1 MHGSDFNPIWEL
13 GSIPLSAAAAFSS
26 ESQPCPSHLLGSPTD
41 YVRFEI
47 PKFQRGLVWNKKKK
61 QKLLQSLIQ
70 GWPTGAVVLT
80 RIDSKEIAS
89 GQRELTWHVIDG
101 QQRIT
106 TFLEFLKGFWSEPW
120 YQITDE
126 LRSAFS
132 ALAETLDVEN
142 GSDVEV
148 ALILLTQGDASNP
161 WSEEFLDESSTF
173 LSKICR
179 ILSVDTPTSVQ
190 GPRYE
195 KAIDACKIIRIG
207 LQEQRKALNTVP
219 IALITIS
226 PKQGIVAREA
236 RSISSQIFSVLNSGV
251 PLNKYDLLAAN
262 WTPQLVPWEEY
273 SREENSRSDA
283 RLALSTTQKRLMLE
297 EMRSRI
303 ETSYKS
309 FLEDVEDDAPIEGF
323 GENEVSLFDYL
334 YALSKST
341 SSFAIRESRGRIQTA
356 ERFSFPIGASSSTQ
370 AFDTCALLFSGSLSP
385 AGIEN
390 LINTFPTYRGEYD
403 IALVAEHYLE
413 AAKEIDS
420 KLAPYTQHATKNK
433 KRASLGAI
441 QASVYLA
448 SYLNSVFDTRLG
460 EDDRLTIKKRSTDRS
475 RTTSGNANLSHTQ
488 RLHNFREN
496 LPCWWLIQTISD
508 VFQGSDAYKQAFE
521 KVWKR
526 HETES
531 LTGRVVF
538 VEENDMI
545 LGQPELNDMLTA
557 FRNLFIK
564 EFRVSQA
571 PTNRS
576 PSQSAMALFSVVY
589 KDKNQ
594 DMGSFDMDHVV
605 AYRSQRNAP
614 NSRLEKP
621 IPLNHVG
628 NFMPLLSNVNRSRG
642 NAPWNQYFG
651 TLDGANKETVKN
663 DLLIDPSLFEEG
675 LLNDLNSFGV
685 LLLARYVKM
694 IHKAMINVGLK
705 DYLAKDKS
713 QQLAVLLSTAE
724 EIAHTLNL
732 EYSSERFKSWITL

>member
-1 MHGSDFNPIWEL
+1 MLGSDFNPIWEL

-26 ESQPCPSHLLGSPTD
+26 DSQPCPSHLLGSSTD

-89 GQRELTWHVIDG
+89 GHRELTWHVIDG

-126 LRSAFS
+126 LRIAFS
-132 ALAETLDVEN
+132 ELAETLDVKN
-142 GSDVEV
+142 GSEVEV
-148 ALILLTQGDASNP
+148 ALTLLTQGDSSNP
-161 WSEEFLDESSTF
+161 WSEEYLDESSTF

-179 ILSVDTPTSVQ
+179 VLGVDTPTSVQ
-190 GPRYE
+190 GPRYT
-195 KAIDACKIIRIG
+195 KAIDACKVIRIA
-207 LQEQRKALNTVP
+207 LQEQRKALNNVP

-226 PKQGIVAREA
+226 PKQGIVPREA

-273 SREENSRSDA
+273 SREASSRSDA
-283 RLALSTTQKRLMLE
+283 QMALSDTQKRWMLDQ
-297 EMRSRI
+297 MRSRI

-341 SSFAIRESRGRIQTA
+341 SSFAVRESRGGIQTA
-356 ERFSFPIGASSSTQ
+356 ERFSFPMGASSSTQ

-390 LINTFPTYRGEYD
+390 LIETFPTYRGDYD
-403 IALVAEHYLE
+403 IELVAEHYLE

-460 EDDRLTIKKRSTDRS
+460 EGDRLTIKKRSTDRS
-475 RTTSGNANLSHTQ
+475 RTTSGNANLSHAQ
-488 RLHNFREN
+488 RKSNFREN
-496 LPCWWLIQTISD
+496 LPSWWLIQTISD

-526 HETES
+526 HESES
-531 LTGRVVF
+531 LSGRVTF

-545 LGQPELNDMLTA
+545 LGQPELNDMLSA
-557 FRNLFIK
+557 FRNLFVK

-571 PTNRS
+571 PTS
-576 PSQSAMALFSVVY
+576 KSASQSALALFSVVY

-594 DMGSFDMDHVV
+594 DMGSYDLDHVV

-614 NSRLEKP
+614 NSRLTQP

-628 NFMPLLSNVNRSRG
+628 NFMPFLSSLNRSRG
-642 NAPWNQYFG
+642 NTAWNQYFN
-651 TLDGANKETVKN
+651 TLDGANKETAKN
-663 DLLIDPSLFEEG
+663 DLLIDPSLFKEG
-675 LLNDLNSFGV
+675 LLSDLNSFGTI
-685 LLLARYVKM
+685 LLGRYVMM
-694 IHKAMINVGLK
+694 IHKAMINIGLK
-705 DYLAKDKS
+705 EYMAKDKS
-713 QQLAVLLSTAE
+713 QQMIILLNTAE

-732 EYSSERFKSWITL
+732 EYSPEVFKSWIIL

>member
-80 RIDSKEIAS
+80 RIDSKEIS
-89 GQRELTWHVIDG
+89 PGQRELTWHVIDG

-126 LRSAFS
+126 LRAAFS
-132 ALAETLDVEN
+132 DLAETLDVIN
-142 GSDVEV
+142 GSEVEV
-148 ALILLTQGDASNP
+148 ALTLLTQGDSHNP
-161 WSEEFLDESSTF
+161 WSEEYLDESSTF

-179 ILSVDTPTSVQ
+179 VLNVDTPTSVQ
-190 GPRYE
+190 GPRYT
-195 KAIDACKIIRIG
+195 KAIDACKVIRIG
-207 LQEQRKALNTVP
+207 LQQQRKALNDVP

-273 SREENSRSDA
+273 ARTASSRSDA
-283 RLALSTTQKRLMLE
+283 QMALSETQKRWMLDQ
-297 EMRSRI
+297 MRSRI
-303 ETSYKS
+303 ENSYKS

-341 SSFAIRESRGRIQTA
+341 SSFAVRESRGGINTA
-356 ERFSFPIGASSSTQ
+356 ERLSFPMGASSSTQ

-390 LINTFPTYRGEYD
+390 LIETFPTYRGDYD
-403 IALVAEHYLE
+403 IELVAEHYLE

-460 EDDRLTIKKRSTDRS
+460 EGDRLTIKKRSTDRS
-475 RTTSGNANLSHTQ
+475 RTTSGNANLSHAQ
-488 RLHNFREN
+488 RKNNFREN

-526 HETES
+526 HESES
-531 LTGRVVF
+531 LNGRVTF

-545 LGQPELNDMLTA
+545 LGQPELNDMLSA
-557 FRNLFIK
+557 FRNLFVK

-571 PTNRS
+571 PTNKS
-576 PSQSAMALFSVVY
+576 PSQSALALFSVVY

-594 DMGSFDMDHVV
+594 DMGSYDMDHVV

-614 NSRLEKP
+614 NSRLTQP

-628 NFMPLLSNVNRSRG
+628 NFMPLLSNLNRSRG
-642 NAPWNQYFG
+642 NTAWNQYFN
-651 TLDGANKETVKN
+651 TLDGANKETAKN
-663 DLLIDPSLFEEG
+663 DLLIDPSLLKEG
-675 LLNDLNSFGV
+675 VLSDLNSFGAI
-685 LLLARYVKM
+685 LLGRYVMM
-694 IHKAMINVGLK
+694 IHKAMINIGLK
-705 DYLAKDKS
+705 EYMAKDKS
-713 QQLAVLLSTAE
+713 QQLNVLLSIAE

-732 EYSSERFKSWITL
+732 EFSRERFKSWITL

>member
-1 MHGSDFNPIWEL
+1 MLGSDFNPIWEL

-26 ESQPCPSHLLGSPTD
+26 DSQPCPSHLLGSPTD

-106 TFLEFLKGFWSEPW
+106 TFLEFLNGFWSEPW

-132 ALAETLDVEN
+132 ALAETLDVDS
-142 GSDVEV
+142 GSEVEV
-148 ALILLTQGDASNP
+148 ALTLLTQGDSSNP

-179 ILSVDTPTSVQ
+179 VLSVDTPTSVQ

-195 KAIDACKIIRIG
+195 KAIEACKTIRIG

-273 SREENSRSDA
+273 ARAEGSRSDA
-283 RLALSTTQKRLMLE
+283 QIALTSTQKRWMLE

-341 SSFAIRESRGRIQTA
+341 SSFAVRESRGGIQTA
-356 ERFSFPIGASSSTQ
+356 ERFSFPTGASSSTQ

-448 SYLNSVFDTRLG
+448 SYMNAVFDTRLG
-460 EDDRLTIKKRSTDRS
+460 EDDRLTVKKRSADRS
-475 RTTSGNANLSHTQ
+475 RTTSGNANLSHAQ
-488 RLHNFREN
+488 RKQNFREN

-538 VEENDMI
+538 VEENDMV
-545 LGQPELNDMLTA
+545 LGQPELNDMLAA
-557 FRNLFIK
+557 FRNLFVK

-571 PTNRS
+571 PTTRS
-576 PSQSAMALFSVVY
+576 PSQSAMALFSVVFR
-589 KDKNQ
+589 DKNQ
-594 DMGSFDMDHVV
+594 DMGSYDMDHVV

-628 NFMPLLSNVNRSRG
+628 NFMPLLSNLNRSRG
-642 NAPWNQYFG
+642 NTPWNQYFT

-675 LLNDLNSFGV
+675 LLSDLNSFGA

-694 IHKAMINVGLK
+694 IHKAMMNIGLK
-705 DYLAKDKS
+705 EYMAKDIH
-713 QQLAVLLSTAE
+713 QQTSILLNTAE

-732 EYSSERFKSWITL
+732 DYSREQFKSWIIL

>member
-1 MHGSDFNPIWEL
+1 
-13 GSIPLSAAAAFSS
+13 
-26 ESQPCPSHLLGSPTD
+26 
-41 YVRFEI
+41 VRFEI

-80 RIDSKEIAS
+80 RIDSKEIAP

-106 TFLEFLKGFWSEPW
+106 TFLEFLRGFWSEPW

-126 LRSAFS
+126 LRGAFS

-142 GSDVEV
+142 GSEVEV
-148 ALILLTQGDASNP
+148 ALTLLTQGDSNNP
-161 WSEEFLDESSTF
+161 WSEEYLDESSVF

-179 ILSVDTPTSVQ
+179 VLSVDTPTSVQ

-195 KAIDACKIIRIG
+195 KAIDACKVIRIG
-207 LQEQRKALNTVP
+207 LQQQRKALDTVP

-251 PLNKYDLLAAN
+251 PLSKYDLLAAN
-262 WTPQLVPWEEY
+262 WTPHLVPWEKY
-273 SREENSRSDA
+273 SREQESRSDSQM
-283 RLALSTTQKRLMLE
+283 ALSLTQKRWMLDQ
-297 EMRSRI
+297 MRSRI
-303 ETSYKS
+303 ETSYNS

-341 SSFAIRESRGRIQTA
+341 SSSAVRESRGSIQTA
-356 ERFSFPIGASSSTQ
+356 ERCSFPMGASSSTQ

-385 AGIEN
+385 TGIEN
-390 LINTFPTYRGEYD
+390 LIHTFPTHVGEYD

-448 SYLNSVFDTRLG
+448 SYLNAVFDTRLG
-460 EDDRLTIKKRSTDRS
+460 EDDRLTIKKRSTERS

-488 RLHNFREN
+488 RKQNFREN

-521 KVWKR
+521 HVWKR
-526 HETES
+526 HEYDGISE
-531 LTGRVVF
+531 RVIF

-545 LGQPELNDMLTA
+545 LGQPELNDMLAA

-576 PSQSAMALFSVVY
+576 PSQSALALFSVVY

-594 DMGSFDMDHVV
+594 DMGSYDMDHVV
-605 AYRSQRNAP
+605 AYRSQRNSP

-628 NFMPLLSNVNRSRG
+628 NFMPLLSNLNRSRG
-642 NAPWNQYFG
+642 NTPWNQYFN
-651 TLDGANKETVKN
+651 TLDGINKETVRA
-663 DLLIDPSLFEEG
+663 DLLISPDLFQEG
-675 LLNDLNSFGV
+675 LLSDLNEFGA
-685 LLLARYVKM
+685 LLLARYIWM

-705 DYLAKDKS
+705 EYLSKSKD
-713 QQLAVLLSTAE
+713 QQVSILLTTAE

-732 EYSSERFKSWITL
+732 EYSPEQFSSWITL

>member
-148 ALILLTQGDASNP
+148 ALTLLTQGDASNP

-297 EMRSRI
+297 EMRNRI

-341 SSFAIRESRGRIQTA
+341 SSFAIRESRGRIQAA

-390 LINTFPTYRGEYD
+390 LINTFPTYRGDYD

-448 SYLNSVFDTRLG
+448 SFLNSVFDTRLG

-713 QQLAVLLSTAE
+713 QQLTVLLSTAE

>member
-1 MHGSDFNPIWEL
+1 
-13 GSIPLSAAAAFSS
+13 
-26 ESQPCPSHLLGSPTD
+26 
-41 YVRFEI
+41 
-47 PKFQRGLVWNKKKK
+47 
-61 QKLLQSLIQ
+61 
-70 GWPTGAVVLT
+70 
-80 RIDSKEIAS
+80 
-89 GQRELTWHVIDG
+89 
-101 QQRIT
+101 
-106 TFLEFLKGFWSEPW
+106 
-120 YQITDE
+120 
-126 LRSAFS
+126 
-132 ALAETLDVEN
+132 
-142 GSDVEV
+142 
-148 ALILLTQGDASNP
+148 
-161 WSEEFLDESSTF
+161 
-173 LSKICR
+173 
-179 ILSVDTPTSVQ
+179 
-190 GPRYE
+190 
-195 KAIDACKIIRIG
+195 

-571 PTNRS
+571 PTTRS
-576 PSQSAMALFSVVY
+576 PSQSALAFSLWFTKIKIKIWAHY
-589 KDKNQ
+589 
-594 DMGSFDMDHVV
+594 DMDHVV

-642 NAPWNQYFG
+642 NTAWNQYFN
-651 TLDGANKETVKN
+651 TLDGANKETAKN
-663 DLLIDPSLFEEG
+663 DLLIDPSLLKEG
-675 LLNDLNSFGV
+675 LLSDLNSFGEI
-685 LLLARYVKM
+685 LLGRYVMM
-694 IHKAMINVGLK
+694 IHKAMINIGLK
-705 DYLAKDKS
+705 DYMAKDKS
-713 QQLAVLLSTAE
+713 QQLIVLLSTAE

>member
-26 ESQPCPSHLLGSPTD
+26 ESQPCPSLLLGSSTD

-106 TFLEFLKGFWSEPW
+106 TFLEFLNGFWSEPW

-126 LRSAFS
+126 LRVAFS

-148 ALILLTQGDASNP
+148 ALTLLTQGDASNP

-273 SREENSRSDA
+273 AREESSRSDA
-283 RLALSTTQKRLMLE
+283 KLALTTTQKHWMLE

-356 ERFSFPIGASSSTQ
+356 ERFSFPMGASSSTQ

-390 LINTFPTYRGEYD
+390 LINTFPTHRGDYD

-448 SYLNSVFDTRLG
+448 SFLNSVFDTRLG

-526 HETES
+526 HETEN
-531 LTGRVVF
+531 LTSRVTF
-538 VEENDMI
+538 VEENDMV
-545 LGQPELNDMLTA
+545 LGQPELNDMLAA

-594 DMGSFDMDHVV
+594 DMGSYDMDHVV

-628 NFMPLLSNVNRSRG
+628 NFMPLLSNLNRSRG
-642 NAPWNQYFG
+642 NAPWNQYFH

-663 DLLIDPSLFEEG
+663 DLLIDASLFEEG
-675 LLNDLNSFGV
+675 LLTDLNSFGV

-694 IHKAMINVGLK
+694 IHKAMINIGLK
-705 DYLAKDKS
+705 DYLAKDKT
-713 QQLAVLLSTAE
+713 QQMTVLLSTAE

-732 EYSSERFKSWITL
+732 EYSPEHFKSRITL

>member
-1 MHGSDFNPIWEL
+1 MLSSDFNPIWEL

-26 ESQPCPSHLLGSPTD
+26 DSQPCPSHLLGSPTD

-47 PKFQRGLVWNKKKK
+47 PKFQRGLVWKKNKK

-80 RIDSKEIAS
+80 RIDSKEIAP

-106 TFLEFLKGFWSEPW
+106 TFLEFLNGFWSEPW

-126 LRSAFS
+126 LRAAFS

-148 ALILLTQGDASNP
+148 ALTLLTQGDSSNP

-173 LSKICR
+173 LSKLCR
-179 ILSVDTPTSVQ
+179 VLSVDTPTSVQ

-195 KAIDACKIIRIG
+195 KAIESCKIIRIG

-273 SREENSRSDA
+273 ARQEGSRSDTQI
-283 RLALSTTQKRLMLE
+283 ALSSTQKRWMLE

-303 ETSYKS
+303 ETSYKT

-341 SSFAIRESRGRIQTA
+341 SSFAVRESRGGIQTA
-356 ERFSFPIGASSSTQ
+356 ERFSFPMGTSSSTQ

-460 EDDRLTIKKRSTDRS
+460 EDDRLTIKKRGSDRT
-475 RTTSGNANLSHTQ
+475 RTTSGNANLSHAQ
-488 RLHNFREN
+488 RKHNFREN

-526 HETES
+526 HETEAI
-531 LTGRVVF
+531 TGRVVF
-538 VEENDMI
+538 VEENDLI
-545 LGQPELNDMLTA
+545 LGQPELNDMLAA

-571 PTNRS
+571 PTTRS
-576 PSQSAMALFSVVY
+576 PSQSALALFSVVY

-594 DMGSFDMDHVV
+594 DLGSYDMDHVV

-628 NFMPLLSNVNRSRG
+628 NFMPLLSNLNRSRG
-642 NAPWNQYFG
+642 NTPWNQYFS
-651 TLDGANKETVKN
+651 TLDGANKETVKS
-663 DLLIDPSLFEEG
+663 DLLIDPNLFEEG
-675 LLNDLNSFGV
+675 LLSDLNSFGA
-685 LLLARYVKM
+685 LLLARYIKM

-705 DYLAKDKS
+705 EYMDKDKS
-713 QQLAVLLSTAE
+713 QQLTILLNTAD

-732 EYSSERFKSWITL
+732 EYSNERFKSWIIL

>member
-148 ALILLTQGDASNP
+148 ALTLLTQGDASNP

-390 LINTFPTYRGEYD
+390 LINTFPTYRGDYD

-448 SYLNSVFDTRLG
+448 SFLNSVFDTRLG

-713 QQLAVLLSTAE
+713 QQLTVLLSTAE

-732 EYSSERFKSWITL
+732 EYSSERFESWITL

>member
-1 MHGSDFNPIWEL
+1 MIGSDFNPIWEL

-26 ESQPCPSHLLGSPTD
+26 DSQPCPSHLLGSPTD

-106 TFLEFLKGFWSEPW
+106 TFLEFLNGFWSEPW

-126 LRSAFS
+126 LHAAFS

-148 ALILLTQGDASNP
+148 ALTLLTQGDSSNP
-161 WSEEFLDESSTF
+161 WSEDFLDESSTF

-179 ILSVDTPTSVQ
+179 VLSVDTPTSVQ

-195 KAIDACKIIRIG
+195 KAIEACKVIRIG

-273 SREENSRSDA
+273 ARAEGSRSDA
-283 RLALSTTQKRLMLE
+283 QIALSATQKQWMLE

-341 SSFAIRESRGRIQTA
+341 SSFAVRENRGGIQTA
-356 ERFSFPIGASSSTQ
+356 ERFSFPMGSSSSTQ

-413 AAKEIDS
+413 AAKEIDN
-420 KLAPYTQHATKNK
+420 KLAPFTQHATKNK

-460 EDDRLTIKKRSTDRS
+460 EDDRLTIKKRSSDRS

-488 RLHNFREN
+488 RKHNFREN
-496 LPCWWLIQTISD
+496 LPCWWLIHTISD

-538 VEENDMI
+538 VEENDI
-545 LGQPELNDMLTA
+545 VLGQPELNDMLAA

-576 PSQSAMALFSVVY
+576 PSQSALALFSVVY
-589 KDKNQ
+589 RDKNQ
-594 DMGSFDMDHVV
+594 DMGSYDMDHVV

-628 NFMPLLSNVNRSRG
+628 NFMPLLSSINRSRG
-642 NAPWNQYFG
+642 NTPWNQYIT

-675 LLNDLNSFGV
+675 LLSDLNSFGT

-694 IHKAMINVGLK
+694 IHKAMINIGLTEYM
-705 DYLAKDKS
+705 DKDKS
-713 QQLAVLLSTAE
+713 QQQTILLTTAE

-732 EYSSERFKSWITL
+732 EYSREDFKSLVIL

>member
-126 LRSAFS
+126 LRTAFS

-148 ALILLTQGDASNP
+148 ALTLLTQGDASNP

-390 LINTFPTYRGEYD
+390 LINTFPTYRGDYD

-448 SYLNSVFDTRLG
+448 SFLNSVFDTRLG

-663 DLLIDPSLFEEG
+663 DLLIDPSLFAEG

-694 IHKAMINVGLK
+694 IHMALINVGLK

-713 QQLAVLLSTAE
+713 QQLTVLLSTAE

-732 EYSSERFKSWITL
+732 EYSNERFKSWITL